1 MLIYTVVVG
10 ELATN
15 CYLAVDPKTAET
27 YCIDPG
33 DDAELIIAAIQ
44 KHHLK
49 LVGIINTHAHPDH
62 VEANRAIKQ
71 KFKVPIFVH
80 EGDRK
85 MFDGA
90 GLFFSALGY
99 DFEVG
104 YPDFYV
110 TDNKVF
116 TFGDTSL
123 RVIHTPGHSPGGIC
137 LYDGQGILF
146 SGDTLFKDGVGR
158 TDLPG
163 GSFTEL
169 TNSLKDK
176 LFKLPKNTLVYPGH
190 GESTTLLAEE
200 TNLAGEFK

>member
-15 CYLAVDPKTAET
+15 CYLAADPKTLET

-33 DDAELIIAAIQ
+33 DDAELIVAAIR

-62 VEANRAIKQ
+62 VGANLALKQ
-71 KFKVPIFVH
+71 RFQVPVFVH
-80 EGDRK
+80 EGDK
-85 MFDGA
+85 KLFEGA
-90 GLFFSALGY
+90 VPFFAALGY
-99 DFEVG
+99 DFKIG

-110 TDNKVF
+110 SDGKFF

-123 RVIHTPGHSPGGIC
+123 RVIHTPGHSPGGVC
-137 LYDGQGILF
+137 LYDGEGILF

-163 GSFTEL
+163 GSFTAL
-169 TNSLKDK
+169 TDSLKDK
-176 LFKLPKNTLVYPGH
+176 LFKLPKDTRVYPGH
-190 GESTTLLAEE
+190 GEPTTLLAEE
-200 TNLAGEFK
+200 INLAGEFK